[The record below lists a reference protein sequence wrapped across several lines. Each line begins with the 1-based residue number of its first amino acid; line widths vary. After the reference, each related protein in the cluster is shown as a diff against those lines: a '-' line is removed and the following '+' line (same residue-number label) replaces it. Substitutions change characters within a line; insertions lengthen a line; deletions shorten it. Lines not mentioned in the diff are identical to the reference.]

1 MQPEE
6 IQVVEKARNGDREA
20 FNMLVK
26 THQRRVYS
34 VIFRWVS
41 NVDDTLDITQETFIR
56 LYKFLPKWNFKSSL
70 FTWLYRVATN
80 LSIDYLRKKKKGL
93 TVSLEEKGLS
103 EKLKA
108 NDLSLDLSRLEEK
121 QILRKAIDKLPKKQK
136 EAVLLR
142 YYEGMSIKEVSRVT
156 SSAEGTIK
164 AHLFHAVKN
173 LRRIIKHIEGG
184 SLI

>member
-6 IQVVEKARNGDREA
+6 IQVIEKARNGDREA

-26 THQRRVYS
+26 THQRGVYS
-34 VIFRWVS
+34 VVFRWVS

-103 EKLKA
+103 EKLKT
-108 NDLSLDLSRLEEK
+108 NDLSLDLSRLEKK
-121 QILRKAIDKLPKKQK
+121 QMLRKSIDKLPKKQK

-142 YYEGMSIKEVSRVT
+142 YYEGMSIKEVSKVT

-164 AHLFHAVKN
+164 AHLFYAVRN
-173 LRRIIKHIEGG
+173 LRRVIKHIGEGR
-184 SLI
+184 LI